1 MVALFTV
8 APTSPATAAGG
19 IHLLVAGK
27 VGQKAVGSTIIFGA
41 EGLTEAPQR
50 FTTVSG
56 DRYTPAG
63 LTPNACLW
71 LTQPNQYGE
80 WDQLEPAI
88 SGWAWNSV
96 PNLACWKSQI
106 SGGNNVT
113 NYDANEEANSH
124 LSPDPAKSRSPFLR
138 VAGFSSLSFVLG
150 AALTVGFFVTTS
162 SPETSAEIIQNLSS
176 EELEQSNA
184 SAEVDEGDSTNPK
197 SVLESGT
204 VSGFPEDKLDAA
216 YELAAKMRGSVVQ
229 VFGHT
234 DGGEYGGHGTGFL
247 VEPDVIATNDHVIN
261 WIETEIYVRTIDG
274 EVMTGELIG
283 TDSYGD
289 VAFVRL
295 PAPIDAEIFQISR
308 ELVEVGEPV
317 VAVGHPG
324 MIGNWVTMAGVV
336 TTVGAEYY
344 SGPDSDLSRPYRNV
358 VASTPSSPGAS
369 GSAVTRL
376 DGVVVGIHAWA
387 LGTFSEDDWPPTDD
401 GFPHTYIPRMDNSA
415 GVSSASIIRLAG
427 ESGVELQLVD

>member
-1 MVALFTV
+1 M
-8 APTSPATAAGG
+8 
-19 IHLLVAGK
+19 
-27 VGQKAVGSTIIFGA
+27 
-41 EGLTEAPQR
+41 
-50 FTTVSG
+50 
-56 DRYTPAG
+56 
-63 LTPNACLW
+63 
-71 LTQPNQYGE
+71 
-80 WDQLEPAI
+80 
-88 SGWAWNSV
+88 
-96 PNLACWKSQI
+96 
-106 SGGNNVT
+106 T

-124 LSPDPAKSRSPFLR
+124 LSSDPAKSRSPFLR

-162 SPETSAEIIQNLSS
+162 SPQTSAAIIQNPSS

-184 SAEVDEGDSTNPK
+184 SAEVDDGEEPIESATADSDEDKTEDHKGDSTISE

-204 VSGFPEDKLDAA
+204 VSGFPEDKVYAA

-229 VFGHT
+229 VI
-234 DGGEYGGHGTGFL
+234 GGAGHGTGFL

-274 EVMTGELIG
+274 EVMIGELIG
-283 TDSYGD
+283 TDWYGD

-336 TTVGAEYY
+336 AHVTTEYSHSARLGRKY
-344 SGPDSDLSRPYRNV
+344 RDVNTSAPLSQ
-358 VASTPSSPGAS
+358 GAS
-369 GSAVTRL
+369 GSAITRL
-376 DGVVVGIHAWA
+376 DGVVVAIIAKSV
-387 LGTFSEDDWPPTDD
+387 LSEDWWELTDD
-401 GFPHTYIPRMDNSA
+401 GFPHTHFPRSDDLG
-415 GVSSASIIRLAG
+415 GVSSASIIRAAG
-427 ESGVELQLVD
+427 EFGVELQLVD

>member
-1 MVALFTV
+1 MLEV
-8 APTSPATAAGG
+8 
-19 IHLLVAGK
+19 
-27 VGQKAVGSTIIFGA
+27 Q
-41 EGLTEAPQR
+41 
-50 FTTVSG
+50 G
-56 DRYTPAG
+56 D
-63 LTPNACLW
+63 
-71 LTQPNQYGE
+71 
-80 WDQLEPAI
+80 
-88 SGWAWNSV
+88 
-96 PNLACWKSQI
+96 
-106 SGGNNVT
+106 NVT

-229 VFGHT
+229 VF
-234 DGGEYGGHGTGFL
+234 DEGGLGTGFL
-247 VEPDVIATNDHVIN
+247 VAPNVIATNDHVISSM
-261 WIETEIYVRTIDG
+261 IETEIYVRTIDG
-274 EVMTGELIG
+274 EVMIGELIG
-283 TDSYGD
+283 TDWYGD

-324 MIGNWVTMAGVV
+324 LIGNWVTLAGVV
-336 TTVGAEYY
+336 AHVTTEY
-344 SGPDSDLSRPYRNV
+344 SGYELSRKYRAV
-358 VASTPSSPGAS
+358 ETTLPTSPGSS
-369 GSAVTRL
+369 GSAITRL
-376 DGVVVGIHAWA
+376 DGVVVAIHSRKSGGPGGIKW
-387 LGTFSEDDWPPTDD
+387 DWKPLDD
-401 GFPHTYIPRMDNSA
+401 GFPHTHFPRTDDGG
-415 GVSSASIIRLAG
+415 GVSSASIIRAAG
-427 ESGVELQLVD
+427 EFGVELQLVD

>member
-1 MVALFTV
+1 MLEV
-8 APTSPATAAGG
+8 
-19 IHLLVAGK
+19 
-27 VGQKAVGSTIIFGA
+27 Q
-41 EGLTEAPQR
+41 
-50 FTTVSG
+50 G
-56 DRYTPAG
+56 D
-63 LTPNACLW
+63 
-71 LTQPNQYGE
+71 
-80 WDQLEPAI
+80 
-88 SGWAWNSV
+88 
-96 PNLACWKSQI
+96 
-106 SGGNNVT
+106 NVT

-124 LSPDPAKSRSPFLR
+124 LSSDPAKSRSPFLR

-162 SPETSAEIIQNLSS
+162 SPQTSAAIIQNPSS

-184 SAEVDEGDSTNPK
+184 SAEVDDGEEPIESATADSDEDKTEDHDGDSTISE

-229 VFGHT
+229 VF
-234 DGGEYGGHGTGFL
+234 DEGGWGTGFL
-247 VEPDVIATNDHVIN
+247 VEPNVIATNDHVIEDM
-261 WIETEIYVRTIDG
+261 IETEIHVRTIDG
-274 EVMTGELIG
+274 EVMIGELIG
-283 TDSYGD
+283 TDWYGD

-336 TTVGAEYY
+336 AHVTTEY
-344 SGPDSDLSRPYRNV
+344 SHSSILSRKYRDV
-358 VASTPSSPGAS
+358 ETSFPASQGSS

-376 DGVVVGIHAWA
+376 DGVVVAINSHSS
-387 LGTFSEDDWPPTDD
+387 LSEDVRMGKPRDD
-401 GFPHTYIPRMDNSA
+401 GFPHTHFPRSDGG
-415 GVSSASIIRLAG
+415 GVSSASIIRAAG
-427 ESGVELQLVD
+427 EFGVELQLVD

>member
-1 MVALFTV
+1 M
-8 APTSPATAAGG
+8 
-19 IHLLVAGK
+19 
-27 VGQKAVGSTIIFGA
+27 
-41 EGLTEAPQR
+41 
-50 FTTVSG
+50 
-56 DRYTPAG
+56 
-63 LTPNACLW
+63 
-71 LTQPNQYGE
+71 
-80 WDQLEPAI
+80 
-88 SGWAWNSV
+88 
-96 PNLACWKSQI
+96 
-106 SGGNNVT
+106 T

-176 EELEQSNA
+176 EELEQSKA
-184 SAEVDEGDSTNPK
+184 SAEVDEGDSTNPE

-229 VFGHT
+229 VF
-234 DGGEYGGHGTGFL
+234 DEGGWGTGFL
-247 VEPDVIATNDHVIN
+247 VEPNVIATNDHVISSM
-261 WIETEIYVRTIDG
+261 IETEIYVRTIDG
-274 EVMTGELIG
+274 EVMIGELIG
-283 TDSYGD
+283 TDWYGD

-336 TTVGAEYY
+336 TTVSAEY
-344 SGPDSDLSRPYRNV
+344 SGPDLISRKYRDV
-358 VASTPSSPGAS
+358 VSSTPSSPGAS
-369 GSAVTRL
+369 GSPVTRL
-376 DGVVVGIHAWA
+376 DGVVVGIHAWKT
-387 LGTFSEDDWPPTDD
+387 GKTEDDWPPRDD
-401 GFPHTYIPRMDNSA
+401 GFPHTYIPRMDDS
-415 GVSSASIIRLAG
+415 GGTSSASIIRLAG

>member
-1 MVALFTV
+1 MLEV
-8 APTSPATAAGG
+8 
-19 IHLLVAGK
+19 
-27 VGQKAVGSTIIFGA
+27 Q
-41 EGLTEAPQR
+41 
-50 FTTVSG
+50 G
-56 DRYTPAG
+56 D
-63 LTPNACLW
+63 
-71 LTQPNQYGE
+71 
-80 WDQLEPAI
+80 
-88 SGWAWNSV
+88 
-96 PNLACWKSQI
+96 
-106 SGGNNVT
+106 NVT

-162 SPETSAEIIQNLSS
+162 SPQTSAAIIQNPSS

-184 SAEVDEGDSTNPK
+184 SAEVDDGEEPIESATADSDEDKTEDHEGDSTISE

-229 VFGHT
+229 VF
-234 DGGEYGGHGTGFL
+234 DEGGLGTGFL
-247 VEPDVIATNDHVIN
+247 VAPNVIATNDHVISSM
-261 WIETEIYVRTIDG
+261 IETEIYVRTIDG

-283 TDSYGD
+283 TDWYGD

-324 MIGNWVTMAGVV
+324 LIGNWVTLAGVV
-336 TTVGAEYY
+336 AHVTTEY
-344 SGPDSDLSRPYRNV
+344 SGYELSRKYRAV
-358 VASTPSSPGAS
+358 ETTLPTSPGSS
-369 GSAVTRL
+369 GSAITRL
-376 DGVVVGIHAWA
+376 DGVVVAIHSRKSGGPGGIKW
-387 LGTFSEDDWPPTDD
+387 DWKPLDD
-401 GFPHTYIPRMDNSA
+401 GFPHTHFPRADDGG
-415 GVSSASIIRLAG
+415 GVSSASIIRAAG
-427 ESGVELQLVD
+427 EFGVELQLVD